1 MEEFRLISRGNICSR
16 CNEEFQAAAAVDQ
29 HVALHH
35 SVCGLCDSEFNDTD
49 DLRDHTHSI
58 H

>member
-1 MEEFRLISRGNICSR
+1 MAHTCSR
-16 CNEEFQAAAAVDQ
+16 CDEEFQAAAAVDQ

-35 SVCGLCDSEFNDTD
+35 SVCGLCDNEFNDTD